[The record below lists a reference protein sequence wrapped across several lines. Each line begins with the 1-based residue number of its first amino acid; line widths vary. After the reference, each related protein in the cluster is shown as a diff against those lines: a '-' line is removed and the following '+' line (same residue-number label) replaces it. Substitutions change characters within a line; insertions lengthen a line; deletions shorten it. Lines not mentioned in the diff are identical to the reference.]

1 VSDFTKNY
9 ESILENYGCIKTT
22 RREFYPKNF
31 NLSEEFV
38 NSFKKEYKRLVGE
51 GVHPRRAL
59 QRINKAL
66 LFHARD

>member
-1 VSDFTKNY
+1 VSDFIKNY